1 MPGSELLAWSISLR
15 SAFYPPGEDVE
26 ETAREAPSDVLALLN
41 KLAQQL
47 DELLLR
53 QARVE
58 DRLAALDANT

>member
-15 SAFYPPGEDVE
+15 SAFYPPGEEVE
-26 ETAREAPSDVLALLN
+26 ETAREAPSDVLN